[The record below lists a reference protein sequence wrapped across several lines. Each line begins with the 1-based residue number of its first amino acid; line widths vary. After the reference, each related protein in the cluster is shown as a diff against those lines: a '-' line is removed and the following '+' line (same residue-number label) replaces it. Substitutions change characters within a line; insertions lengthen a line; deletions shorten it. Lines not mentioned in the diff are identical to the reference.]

1 MIIWNSRSFH
11 TSESPERCVMLEC
24 NVSNGYCAE
33 KDKNKDLSTWEIW
46 LGKEP
51 CKLRT
56 TNCLYESRQE
66 GI

>member
-1 MIIWNSRSFH
+1 MIILKSRSFH

-33 KDKNKDLSTWEIW
+33 KDQSKDLSTWEIW

-51 CKLRT
+51 L
-56 TNCLYESRQE
+56 
-66 GI
+66 